1 MIVWLT
7 ALWLR
12 WKLVLLAV
20 GGALATI
27 GYLYLRWRL
36 AASKAASATAE
47 AERLQAVQAL
57 EQRIAERRAT
67 LAERQSKIR
76 AQINDDNRDWFS
88 GGWGP

>member
-12 WKLVLLAV
+12 WKLVLLEV

-57 EQRIAERRAT
+57 EQRIAERRAS
-67 LAERQSKIR
+67 LAERQAKVRSQIR
-76 AQINDDNRDWFS
+76 DEDRDWFS